1 MNQQKHGTNQNKNN
15 MMNRTNRIE
24 IIVIKVED
32 NNSHQEFLINLNN
45 KINQVNKLNNQYIFQ
60 KKRVNQFK
68 RSNKNNRF
76 SFQINN
82 QLRNSW
88 WNHFK
93 NNGRNNQQPSVKLLK
108 VAAMKKIYRT
118 HFGINFL
125 YVSYKVKYL
134 LIYILCFFNFSQIV
148 KH

>member
-1 MNQQKHGTNQNKNN
+1 
-15 MMNRTNRIE
+15 MMNKTNKIE

-82 QLRNSW
+82 
-88 WNHFK
+88 
-93 NNGRNNQQPSVKLLK
+93 
-108 VAAMKKIYRT
+108 
-118 HFGINFL
+118 
-125 YVSYKVKYL
+125 
-134 LIYILCFFNFSQIV
+134 
-148 KH
+148 

>member
-1 MNQQKHGTNQNKNN
+1 

-45 KINQVNKLNNQYIFQ
+45 KINQVNKLNNHYIFQ

-82 QLRNSW
+82 
-88 WNHFK
+88 
-93 NNGRNNQQPSVKLLK
+93 
-108 VAAMKKIYRT
+108 
-118 HFGINFL
+118 
-125 YVSYKVKYL
+125 
-134 LIYILCFFNFSQIV
+134 
-148 KH
+148 